1 MYLLTLFV
9 TGQTNVLWQ
18 TLFELVGLTNV
29 HVAHCNLYYIKIT
42 TVSHDGRSDIWYYRY
57 YMKVFYCVNASWQT
71 LLVSLHVGIG
81 RSDRCVSAIVYY
93 TVFMPLW

>member
-1 MYLLTLFV
+1 MITLCILVHYCKTVCRKSVYLLTLFV

-29 HVAHCNLYYIKIT
+29 HLAHCNLYYIEIT
-42 TVSHDGRSDIWYYRY
+42 IVSHDGSSDVWYYRY

-71 LLVSLHVGIG
+71 LLVSLP
-81 RSDRCVSAIVYY
+81 CWY
-93 TVFMPLW
+93 W